1 MGSVRHHRESSPT
14 GDRRA
19 APRGDRVPLIGR
31 FFPAPV
37 AAKVPEV
44 IFVFWVVKILTT
56 AGGEAASDYLKTYGN
71 FVGGGIE
78 VLLIVVG
85 LVLQFETRRYRAFA
99 YWFLAYA
106 IATTGT
112 GVADFQHLDLHI
124 PYAGT
129 TLLWAVILAAIFWLW
144 QRSERTLS
152 IHSITT
158 QRREAYYWATVF
170 ATFALGTALGDFT
183 AFSLNLG
190 YLDSGIIFAVVILI
204 PALARWQ
211 LGLNGIAAFWM
222 SYVVTRPLGASFADY
237 ISKSHKLGGINF
249 GDGPTA
255 LMFAVAVVVL
265 VTYLALVRPDIQ
277 DPLES
282 SAAPPR
288 STPLVPD
295 FLHADEP
302 EVEVD

>member
-1 MGSVRHHRESSPT
+1 MVGRVQPKEAHYVGPVRRHRLSSPSP
-14 GDRRA
+14 DRRG
-19 APRGDRVPLIGR
+19 APGDGLVPLIGR
-31 FFPAPV
+31 FSPAPL

-44 IFVFWVVKILTT
+44 ILLFWVVKILTT
-56 AGGEAASDYLKTYGN
+56 AGGEATSDYLKTYGN

-78 VLLIVVG
+78 VLVIVVG
-85 LVLQFETRRYRAFA
+85 VLLQFGARRYEALAYWSLAFA
-99 YWFLAYA
+99 IA
-106 IATTGT
+106 ITGT
-112 GVADFQHLDLHI
+112 GVSDFLHLDVHI

-144 QRSERTLS
+144 QRSEGTLS

-183 AFSLNLG
+183 AISLNLG
-190 YLDSGIIFAVVILI
+190 YLDSGIFFAIVILI
-204 PALARWQ
+204 PALAHWR

-237 ISKSHKLGGINF
+237 ISKPKNTGGLKF

-255 LMFAVAVVVL
+255 VAFALAVFVL
-265 VTYLALVRPDIQ
+265 VSYLALARPDIQ
-277 DPLES
+277 KPLEGS
-282 SAAPPR
+282 GTDVIDV
-288 STPLVPD
+288 ST
-295 FLHADEP
+295 A
-302 EVEVD
+302 